1 MNKIISVF
9 MSFMLTFS
17 LLLLPCD
24 ICYGEEQ
31 AVLDIE
37 SPSVLLM
44 ELNSGEVLY
53 EKDGDTARRP
63 ASVTKIMTM
72 LLAFDSISEGKL
84 NLQDEIT
91 ISEHAASMGGSQV
104 YLEPGEKQ
112 TLHDLLKCM
121 IISSANDA
129 AVAIGEAI
137 AGSEEGFVALMN
149 EKAKELGMKNAHFE
163 NASGLEADNHMMSAR
178 DIAIMSRELLLKHP
192 EVLDYTTIWMDSIT
206 HKTAKGESEFGLAS
220 TNKFLKKYEGANGLK
235 TGYTS
240 VAGFSMSATATRN
253 GTTLIAVVMGSD
265 TKDIRYADAEKLLN
279 YGFANCKFYQDT
291 KVLNGKNTVKIYGG
305 ETDIIHVEAKNTFSH
320 AFIGSVDTSS
330 VEKKF
335 VVKKERAPFK
345 KGELVG
351 VMEYYFGKEK
361 IGSVDIVSIETVEVQ
376 NYSNVLYKLLE
387 QYVNIN

>member
-1 MNKIISVF
+1 MNKIISYF
-9 MSFMLTFS
+9 MSCVLILCLF
-17 LLLLPCD
+17 LLPGNV
-24 ICYGEEQ
+24 CYGEEA

-44 ELNSGEVLY
+44 ELNSGQVLY

-72 LLAFDSISEGKL
+72 LLAFDAISEGKL

-91 ISEHAASMGGSQV
+91 TSEHAASMGGSQV

-137 AGSEEGFVALMN
+137 AGSEEGFVELMN
-149 EKAKELGMKNAHFE
+149 EKAKKLGMEHAHFE

-192 EVLDYTTIWMDSIT
+192 EVLDYTTIWMDTIT
-206 HKTAKGESEFGLAS
+206 HRTSKGESEFGLAS

-253 GTTLIAVVMGSD
+253 GMTLIAVVMGSS

-279 YGFANCKFYQDT
+279 YGFANCQFYKDT
-291 KVLNGKNTVKIYGG
+291 KVLDGKNTVKILGG
-305 ETDIIHVEAKNTFSH
+305 ETDSIHVEAKNSFSH
-320 AFIGSVDTSS
+320 AFVGVVDTTS
-330 VEKKF
+330 VKKKF
-335 VVKKERAPFK
+335 VVKKDRAPIK

-351 VMEYYFGKEK
+351 VMEYYYGKDK
-361 IGSVDIVSIETVEVQ
+361 IGSVDILSVETVKVQ
-376 NYSNVLYKLLE
+376 KYSNVFYKLLE
-387 QYVNIN
+387 KYVNIN